1 MFMVRGC
8 GVYYTVAWCKDQVG
22 AFLLGNHEHTPRP
35 CWDTG
40 TGFKGSLM
48 RTEIFMQGHN
58 YQLPWI
64 KVKGNVLFFGD
75 MSIDPAK
82 QENIPYDL
90 MFSLYQ
96 ASN

>member
-1 MFMVRGC
+1 
-8 GVYYTVAWCKDQVG
+8 
-22 AFLLGNHEHTPRP
+22 
-35 CWDTG
+35 
-40 TGFKGSLM
+40 M
-48 RTEIFMQGHN
+48 RTEIFMQGHD

-64 KVKGNVLFFGD
+64 KVKENVLLFGD

>member
-1 MFMVRGC
+1 
-8 GVYYTVAWCKDQVG
+8 
-22 AFLLGNHEHTPRP
+22 
-35 CWDTG
+35 
-40 TGFKGSLM
+40 M
-48 RTEIFMQGHN
+48 RTEIFMQGHD

-64 KVKGNVLFFGD
+64 KVKENVRFIGD

-90 MFSLYQ
+90 LVSLYQ

>member
-1 MFMVRGC
+1 
-8 GVYYTVAWCKDQVG
+8 
-22 AFLLGNHEHTPRP
+22 
-35 CWDTG
+35 
-40 TGFKGSLM
+40 
-48 RTEIFMQGHN
+48 MQGHD

-64 KVKGNVLFFGD
+64 KVKGNVGD